1 VVAPVGLEA
10 LSQEFALLQAVPERV
25 LALVDREAPAESY
38 SGSYPR
44 AVVRTKQGLAPAGLD
59 AQAGS

>member
-1 VVAPVGLEA
+1 ML
-10 LSQEFALLQAVPERV
+10 QEFALLQAVPERV